1 MNDDFYSYSSLN
13 GMQYHETGKDAKD
26 AASEALRLM
35 SADSSKYFPSDFKEI
50 TWGEVTERSHLVGEV
65 GYALKRQDMLT
76 WETEHPQVIDGKML
90 DSQGNHILIK
100 NIRQTDML
108 YHDLVLQIA
117 VIWMALSG
125 KIQRFKRRNFE
136 DVAAMLGLLFE
147 QFETER
153 GGKEGNMTFFTYDRK
168 FKLQIAVQK
177 KIDFGPELQVAKA
190 KVEDALVQMSTDSNS
205 DLKTIATAAFTLIDG
220 KLNVS
225 AILRLRTLNIGNEL
239 WNEAMSIIDKAIVVI
254 SSKKQIRLYRS
265 NDDGKYIAIP
275 LDIAA
280 L

>member
-1 MNDDFYSYSSLN
+1 MNFFSYSLAN
-13 GMQYHETGKDAKD
+13 GMQYHQTGKEAQTAADAGIRIGI
-26 AASEALRLM
+26 AEGFNV
-35 SADSSKYFPSDFKEI
+35 ADI
-50 TWGEVTERSHLVGEV
+50 AVTTWGEVTERAASTGDV

-76 WETEHPQVIDGKML
+76 YEIEHPQVIGGKML
-90 DSQGNHILIK
+90 DSQGNHILMK
-100 NIRQTDML
+100 NIRDTDLM

-117 VIWMALSG
+117 VIWIALSG

-147 QFETER
+147 RFETER
-153 GGKEGNMTFFTYDRK
+153 GGKEGNMTFFTFDRT
-168 FKLQIAVQK
+168 FKLVIAVQK

-190 KVEDALVQMSTDSNS
+190 KVEEALVEMSPDGNS

-220 KLNVS
+220 KLNVA
-225 AILRLRTLNIGNEL
+225 AILRLRSLKISNKL
-239 WNEAMSIIDKAIVVI
+239 WNEAMQIIDAAIVVI

-265 NDDGKYIAIP
+265 EEQGEYSAIP